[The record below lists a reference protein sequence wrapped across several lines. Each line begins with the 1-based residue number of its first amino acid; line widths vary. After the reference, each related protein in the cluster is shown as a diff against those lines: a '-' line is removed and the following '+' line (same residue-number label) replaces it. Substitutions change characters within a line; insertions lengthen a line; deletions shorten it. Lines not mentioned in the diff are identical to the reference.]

1 MATLDAWIWP
11 LAAGQQVSVKD
22 RSRSN
27 SFGDGSQQSVLE
39 GINPFI
45 MEVPCSWTGNVKT
58 GNQILSFLKAHIT
71 NPFQMVPPHGELGLY
86 TVKSGTIKYVALG
99 RATMNIT
106 FTAEQAVGIYTGVK
120 G

>member
-27 SFGDGSQQSVLE
+27 SFGDGSQQNV
-39 GINPFI
+39 
-45 MEVPCSWTGNVKT
+45 MEVPCSWTGNAKT
-58 GNQILSFLKAHIT
+58 GSQILSFLKAHIT